1 MALAAL
7 RCPMKFPHEAKAWQ
21 TQQRR
26 ANGRK
31 DGLRRSEGPLTCG
44 EHTGDER
51 SKWDVMRGSDECLC
65 VCRVIAEQRSVL
77 PHSCTCTPLTFDE

>member
-44 EHTGDER
+44 EHTGEVEVGRER
-51 SKWDVMRGSDECLC
+51 E
-65 VCRVIAEQRSVL
+65 
-77 PHSCTCTPLTFDE
+77 